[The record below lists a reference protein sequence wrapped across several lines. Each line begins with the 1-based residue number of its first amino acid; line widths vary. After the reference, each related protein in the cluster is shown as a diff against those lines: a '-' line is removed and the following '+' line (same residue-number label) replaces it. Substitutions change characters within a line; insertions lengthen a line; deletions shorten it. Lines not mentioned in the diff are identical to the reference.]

1 MWWKRQQF
9 LFIFFH
15 QDYNDY
21 IMMIQW
27 ISFGTKEK
35 KMKRRIW
42 NEIDQHTH
50 TQIICI
56 DPFNHYY
63 YEIKL
68 DEWMNE
74 DETTKKNWLTK
85 KDRSA
90 FSVLVWVKKKK
101 KFFMEWDEYP
111 NTRYTINHLSKNS
124 VLYLNSM
131 TVMMKKKK

>member
-1 MWWKRQQF
+1 MIMMEYVWKQNWIY
-9 LFIFFH
+9 LFIFLYKMLSNQTKCDENDSNF
-15 QDYNDY
+15 YSFFFIKITIDY

-27 ISFGTKEK
+27 ISFWTKEK

-63 YEIKL
+63 YEIEL

-90 FSVLVWVKKKK
+90 FSVLVWVKKK
-101 KFFMEWDEYP
+101 
-111 NTRYTINHLSKNS
+111 I
-124 VLYLNSM
+124 LYGM
-131 TVMMKKKK
+131 R